1 MLTVKKFWG
10 ISNLAISANLHRRTS
25 GSWRVCKSEKPVPIS
40 VLKKTLSLDI
50 KDLATCLYLKLFRNF
65 KNERARQFNSLQLML
80 IHAQVNI
87 YQNPCTKFPIN
98 NRQPSKALKFN
109 RQLSKWG
116 KNNLEPLK
124 LPPHWDPWSWRT
136 NNASCVRHSYKYNFF
151 LMFLQE
157 EYDNFLRSEKNKDK
171 LIVIDFYADW
181 CGPCR
186 KMKPCFKVSY

>member
-10 ISNLAISANLHRRTS
+10 ISNLAISANLHGRTS

-65 KNERARQFNSLQLML
+65 KNERARQFNLLQLML

-109 RQLSKWG
+109 CQPSKLERNNRQ
-116 KNNLEPLK
+116 PLK
-124 LPPHWDPWSWRT
+124 LPPHWDPWSWHTR
-136 NNASCVRHSYKYNFF
+136 NASCIRLSYI
-151 LMFLQE
+151 
-157 EYDNFLRSEKNKDK
+157 S
-171 LIVIDFYADW
+171 VIFSN
-181 CGPCR
+181 
-186 KMKPCFKVSY
+186 VSTGGIW